1 MERLR
6 RTMLFVPGNN
16 PGMLA
21 DAHIYGSDSVMFD
34 LEDSVS
40 LPEKDAA
47 RMLVY
52 NALKTIDYGDVEIV
66 VRVNP
71 LSTPYGREDIRAM
84 VAAGAQVIR
93 MPKTETAQ
101 DVIDTEK
108 CIEEAERDFGK
119 EIGSTKILTAVES
132 ALGIVNAYAI
142 ATASKRIIGIALGAE
157 DYCANLK
164 TTRSAE
170 GTELFYA
177 RSVIVV
183 AARAAGID
191 ALDTVYS
198 NVNDTEGLIEQTKLI
213 KQLGFDG
220 KSIINPRQI
229 APILSVFTPT
239 EKEIEKAMRIV
250 AAAKEAEKRGSGVVS
265 LDGKM
270 VDKPIYLRALRVIT
284 LAKSMNLIDEED

>member
-1 MERLR
+1 
-6 RTMLFVPGNN
+6 MLFVPGNN

-40 LPEKDAA
+40 LGEKDAA

-52 NALKTIDYGDVEIV
+52 NALKTIDYGEVETV

-71 LSTPYGREDIRAM
+71 LSTPYGAEDIKAM
-84 VAAGAQVIR
+84 VAAGVQVIR

-108 CIEEAERDFGK
+108 AIEAAEIAYGR
-119 EIGSTKILTAVES
+119 EVGSTKILTAVES

-157 DYCANLK
+157 DYVANLK
-164 TTRSAE
+164 TTRSKD
-170 GTELFYA
+170 GVELFYA

-229 APILSVFTPT
+229 DPIQQVYTPT
-239 EKEIEKAMRIV
+239 TVEIEKAMRIV
-250 AAAKEAEKRGSGVVS
+250 AAAEEAEKRGSGVVS

-270 VDKPIYLRALRVIT
+270 VDKPVYMRALRVIN
-284 LAKSMNLIDEED
+284 LAKAMNLIDED

>member
-1 MERLR
+1 
-6 RTMLFVPGNN
+6 MLFVPGNN
-16 PGMLA
+16 PGMIA
-21 DAHIYGSDSVMFD
+21 DAHIYGSDAVMFD
-34 LEDSVS
+34 LEDSVT
-40 LPEKDAA
+40 LAEKDAA

-52 NALKTIDYGDVEIV
+52 NALKTIDYGDIEIV

-71 LSTPYGREDIRAM
+71 LSTEFGRDDIFAM
-84 VAAGAQVIR
+84 VHAGCPVIR

-108 CIEEAERDFGK
+108 CIEEAEREAGV
-119 EIGSTKILTAVES
+119 EIGKTKILTAIES

-142 ATASKRIIGIALGAE
+142 ATASPRIIGIALGAE

-177 RSVIVV
+177 RSAIVV
-183 AARAAGID
+183 AARAAGVD

-198 NVNDTEGLIEQTKLI
+198 NVNDTEGLIAQTKLI

-229 APILSVFTPT
+229 APIHGVFAPSETD
-239 EKEIEKAMRIV
+239 IEKALKIIG
-250 AAAKEAEKRGSGVVS
+250 AAKEAAERGSGVAS
-265 LDGKM
+265 LNGKM
-270 VDKPIYLRALRVIT
+270 VDKPVIMRAERVIT
-284 LAKSMNLIDEED
+284 LAKAMNLIKEEV